1 MQANPSMTVMTENAE
16 APSGGPLRRKV
27 TLTNTQGLHMRPIR
41 AFVELAGQYRCN
53 VLVIRDDRPAVDGKS
68 MLNMMLLGAE
78 KGTELTVEVD
88 GPDCLAAL
96 DALVDL
102 LANLETRID
111 LEVPD

>member
-1 MQANPSMTVMTENAE
+1 MTVMTQNAE
-16 APSGGPLRRKV
+16 APSGGPLRRTV
-27 TLTNTQGLHMRPIR
+27 TLTNAQGLHMRPIQ
-41 AFVELAGQYRCN
+41 AFVELAGKYQCAVR
-53 VLVIRDDRPAVDGKS
+53 VMRSDRPPVDGKS

-88 GPDCLAAL
+88 GPDGATAL

-111 LEVPD
+111 LEASS